1 MQFNKITMF
10 SPMRSSLKEQ
20 GYRKALI
27 TGTSSGLGEA
37 LAEAFIAEGL
47 DVVGLS
53 RRFPEN
59 ASPSYHHLTLDLL
72 DEARLESALRT
83 LERDPPDI
91 WVNNAGH
98 GLVGDAWS
106 APPEEIENLQRLLYE
121 IPVRLTRVFEHA
133 CRREQIRPACLVQ
146 VSSLAVELPIPA
158 MPYYNAA
165 KAALSAFTQSL
176 LLDGELPFQL
186 IDFRPGDF
194 NTGFMQSDAVRNSRA
209 AGRPIF
215 KNLLDRHQKAPAP
228 EKAAARLIRAIDRGR
243 SGTVRSGT
251 LFQSVLAPLGPRL
264 LPRGL
269 LHALIRANYR

>member
-1 MQFNKITMF
+1 
-10 SPMRSSLKEQ
+10 MRSSLKEL

-37 LAEAFIAEGL
+37 MAEAFIAEGL
-47 DVVGLS
+47 EVVGIS
-53 RRFPEN
+53 RRFADNP
-59 ASPSYHHLTLDLL
+59 APGCYHLSLDLL
-72 DEARLESALRT
+72 DEAKLKSALNRLEH
-83 LERDPPDI
+83 DPPQI

-106 APPEEIENLQRLLYE
+106 ATREEIEQLQRLLYD
-121 IPVRLTRVFEHA
+121 IPVRMTRFFGHA
-133 CRREQIRPACLVQ
+133 CRQEPIRPACLIQ

-176 LLDGELPFQL
+176 LLDGGLPFQL

-194 NTGFMQSDAVRNSRA
+194 NTGFMHTDAVQSSGHA
-209 AGRPIF
+209 ERPIF
-215 KNLLDRHQKAPAP
+215 KNLLGRHQKAPPP
-228 EKAAARLIRAIDRGR
+228 EKAAARLIRAIHSGR

-264 LPRGL
+264 LPQGL
-269 LHALIRANYR
+269 LRALIRANYR